1 MKQTLCVAAF
11 LAALPFPGVAQTDSR
26 TAAREIVRKWQ
37 DAIVTVRVTLK
48 LRMSMGGREMNSSDD
63 SVDTVGTVI
72 EPTGLTVVSLG
83 ALNPGATMNKIMGA
97 AVSGQ
102 DRPSLSSEPTDVKIR
117 IADGRELAA
126 KIVLRDEDLDLAF
139 LLPTGKLDKPLTAI
153 SLADASRPALL
164 DEVVVLSRLGR
175 VGGWTPSAVLQNITA
190 IIDKPRTFFVAE
202 AGASASMGT
211 PAFLPNGKVV
221 GLLTLR
227 SVDPGRPGMMAM
239 MGTTEGLGL
248 LASHPAG
255 RRRARGRQAGDG
267 EVAAMDAI
275 AHYNLI
281 ERIGKGGLGETY
293 RARDT
298 RVGRTVALKLVD
310 ADVAPDAES
319 RARLLGEATIAAT
332 LSHPNV
338 STLFD
343 TGEAD
348 GQVYLAY
355 EYAPGHPML
364 EEVAGGAMNPR
375 RALELAVQ
383 LADGVADAHAHGIIH
398 GDLRPGTV
406 IITPKGSAKI
416 LDFGF
421 ARWTRGGMLRA
432 QASHD
437 PDGLPA
443 DATRVLAYLS
453 PEQAL
458 GGTID
463 SRTDVFSLGVM
474 IYEVLTGRNPFAAPT
489 AAATGRQRDP
499 RSGARRRRRST
510 ATYRPSSI
518 GS

>member
-1 MKQTLCVAAF
+1 
-11 LAALPFPGVAQTDSR
+11 
-26 TAAREIVRKWQ
+26 
-37 DAIVTVRVTLK
+37 
-48 LRMSMGGREMNSSDD
+48 
-63 SVDTVGTVI
+63 
-72 EPTGLTVVSLG
+72 
-83 ALNPGATMNKIMGA
+83 
-97 AVSGQ
+97 
-102 DRPSLSSEPTDVKIR
+102 
-117 IADGRELAA
+117 
-126 KIVLRDEDLDLAF
+126 
-139 LLPTGKLDKPLTAI
+139 
-153 SLADASRPALL
+153 
-164 DEVVVLSRLGR
+164 
-175 VGGWTPSAVLQNITA
+175 
-190 IIDKPRTFFVAE
+190 
-202 AGASASMGT
+202 
-211 PAFLPNGKVV
+211 
-221 GLLTLR
+221 
-227 SVDPGRPGMMAM
+227 
-239 MGTTEGLGL
+239 
-248 LASHPAG
+248 
-255 RRRARGRQAGDG
+255 
-267 EVAAMDAI
+267 MDAI

-489 AAATGRQRDP
+489 AAATVVNVIHGPVPPPSEVNSNVPAELDRIVMQALVRDLSQRQQSAALLSAELRGVLDRMEPRPADP
-499 RSGARRRRRST
+499 RSD
-510 ATYRPSSI
+510 PSSLLPLDERPDKSPAAVLLLGGLGAAAAAAAI
-518 GS
+518 VWWWLSQ

>member
-1 MKQTLCVAAF
+1 
-11 LAALPFPGVAQTDSR
+11 
-26 TAAREIVRKWQ
+26 
-37 DAIVTVRVTLK
+37 
-48 LRMSMGGREMNSSDD
+48 
-63 SVDTVGTVI
+63 
-72 EPTGLTVVSLG
+72 
-83 ALNPGATMNKIMGA
+83 
-97 AVSGQ
+97 
-102 DRPSLSSEPTDVKIR
+102 
-117 IADGRELAA
+117 
-126 KIVLRDEDLDLAF
+126 
-139 LLPTGKLDKPLTAI
+139 
-153 SLADASRPALL
+153 
-164 DEVVVLSRLGR
+164 
-175 VGGWTPSAVLQNITA
+175 
-190 IIDKPRTFFVAE
+190 
-202 AGASASMGT
+202 
-211 PAFLPNGKVV
+211 
-221 GLLTLR
+221 
-227 SVDPGRPGMMAM
+227 
-239 MGTTEGLGL
+239 
-248 LASHPAG
+248 
-255 RRRARGRQAGDG
+255 
-267 EVAAMDAI
+267 MDAI

-319 RARLLGEATIAAT
+319 RARLMGEATIAAT

-437 PDGLPA
+437 PDALPA

-489 AAATGRQRDP
+489 AAATVVNVIHGPVSPPSEVNSNVPAELDRIVMQALVRDLSQRQQSAALLSAELRGVPIGWSLARPSALTPRRCCRSTSAPTNAGRVLLLGGLGAAAAAAAIVWWLDRPVAQHGGSRL
-499 RSGARRRRRST
+499 ARRAPAARPAGTGSARPLPRARGQDLGRRVSGGLRR
-510 ATYRPSSI
+510 ARACSSMCR
-518 GS
+518 GHLGVRHAAWDRGALGLAYGRG

>member
-1 MKQTLCVAAF
+1 
-11 LAALPFPGVAQTDSR
+11 
-26 TAAREIVRKWQ
+26 
-37 DAIVTVRVTLK
+37 
-48 LRMSMGGREMNSSDD
+48 
-63 SVDTVGTVI
+63 
-72 EPTGLTVVSLG
+72 
-83 ALNPGATMNKIMGA
+83 
-97 AVSGQ
+97 
-102 DRPSLSSEPTDVKIR
+102 
-117 IADGRELAA
+117 
-126 KIVLRDEDLDLAF
+126 
-139 LLPTGKLDKPLTAI
+139 
-153 SLADASRPALL
+153 
-164 DEVVVLSRLGR
+164 
-175 VGGWTPSAVLQNITA
+175 
-190 IIDKPRTFFVAE
+190 
-202 AGASASMGT
+202 
-211 PAFLPNGKVV
+211 
-221 GLLTLR
+221 
-227 SVDPGRPGMMAM
+227 
-239 MGTTEGLGL
+239 
-248 LASHPAG
+248 
-255 RRRARGRQAGDG
+255 
-267 EVAAMDAI
+267 MDAI

-489 AAATGRQRDP
+489 AAATVVNVIHGPVSPPSEVNSSVPAELDRIVMQRAGEGSLP
-499 RSGARRRRRST
+499 AAAERGAPLRGAARRARSDGASPGRSALRPLVAAAARRAARQVAGRGAASGRPRRRS
-510 ATYRPSSI
+510 APRSSGG
-518 GS
+518 GSANRGSG